1 MDLKGLSNARWK
13 EFPRATRAWKQ
24 WYIDHCTAVCHEFSN
39 CQNQYSIL
47 KCRPWQNLVKEVVAA
62 KTENQNYSCHL
73 LPSTDLI
80 LMSGLVLCAL
90 HDMFCDLQMG
100 AANWMYCSKMPL
112 PCSRARVLRFRL
124 LQSTENLYLILGLW
138 SMVMIWLCHWGKMKL
153 IPVSLSL
160 AFVMLLSEKQM
171 IISKTVVHHEVVKTG
186 VLQLAHD
193 SVPKLRGCLN
203 ILMTKT

>member
-1 MDLKGLSNARWK
+1 
-13 EFPRATRAWKQ
+13 
-24 WYIDHCTAVCHEFSN
+24 
-39 CQNQYSIL
+39 
-47 KCRPWQNLVKEVVAA
+47 
-62 KTENQNYSCHL
+62 
-73 LPSTDLI
+73 
-80 LMSGLVLCAL
+80 
-90 HDMFCDLQMG
+90 
-100 AANWMYCSKMPL
+100 
-112 PCSRARVLRFRL
+112 
-124 LQSTENLYLILGLW
+124 
-138 SMVMIWLCHWGKMKL
+138 MVMIWLCHWGKMKL